1 MYPVWSS
8 IRSAALICCVLALSP
23 AQAWAEPVVTA
34 VRTGQHAAMTRFV
47 LEVSEAV
54 AYEVSTLRE
63 PYRVVVDFPDVT
75 WRIFAGEVVETGG
88 LIESFRF
95 GSFRAGVERLVL
107 DVSGPVEI
115 RNVFILEPKGR
126 FPYRF
131 VLDIASVAAEAF
143 EASPPKAG
151 PDSVRETGASPSEKR
166 VIVLDPGHGGV
177 DPGTIG
183 VNGIHE
189 KDVTLAFARELKTRL
204 QASGGYHV
212 IMTRDADVFVKLGDR
227 VAGARRV
234 EAELF
239 VSLHADAIK
248 NRRHRGASVYTLSA
262 DSSDGEAAA
271 LAEKENRADIIAGLD
286 LSRQDDVVSQILI
299 DLAQGE
305 TMNLSVQF
313 ANLLIPEIAK
323 NAAVLR
329 NSRRQAGFAVLKAPD
344 VPSVLVELGYL
355 SNAEDEALLSS
366 AKGRARLIEAL
377 MRGIDRF
384 FAEKAG

>member
-8 IRSAALICCVLALSP
+8 TRNTALTCCTLAL
-23 AQAWAEPVVTA
+23 AATQGWAGPVVTA
-34 VRTGQHAAMTRFV
+34 VRTSEHASMTRFV
-47 LEVSEAV
+47 LELSEAV
-54 AYEVSTLRE
+54 DFEVFTLDT

-75 WRIFAGEVVETGG
+75 WRIFAGEIVETGG

-115 RNVFILEPKGR
+115 RSAFILPPQGR
-126 FPYRF
+126 IPYRF
-131 VLDIASVAAEAF
+131 VLDVAGIAAEAF
-143 EASPPKAG
+143 VASPPTAP
-151 PDSVRETGASPSEKR
+151 PDSVRESRARPSDKR
-166 VIVLDPGHGGV
+166 VVVLDPGHGGV

-183 VNGIHE
+183 VNGIYE
-189 KDVTLAFARELKTRL
+189 KDVTLALARELKFRL
-204 QASGGYHV
+204 AASDRYHV
-212 IMTRDADVFVKLGDR
+212 VMTREADVFVKLRDR
-227 VAGARRV
+227 VARARRA
-234 EAELF
+234 EADLF

-262 DSSDGEAAA
+262 DASDGEAAA

-286 LSRQDDVVSQILI
+286 LSGQDDVVSQILI

-313 ANLLIPEIAK
+313 ANVLIPEIAK

-366 AKGRARLIEAL
+366 SAGRALLVEAL
-377 MRGIDRF
+377 VRGVDRF
-384 FAEKAG
+384 FED

>member
-8 IRSAALICCVLALSP
+8 IRNTALTCCTLAL
-23 AQAWAEPVVTA
+23 AATQGWAGPVVTA
-34 VRTGQHAAMTRFV
+34 VRTGEHASMTRFV
-47 LEVSEAV
+47 LELSEAV
-54 AYEVSTLRE
+54 DFEVFTLDT

-75 WRIFAGEVVETGG
+75 WRIFAGEIVETGG

-115 RNVFILEPKGR
+115 RSAFILPPQGR
-126 FPYRF
+126 IPYRF
-131 VLDIASVAAEAF
+131 VLDVAGIAAEAF
-143 EASPPKAG
+143 VASPPTAP
-151 PDSVRETGASPSEKR
+151 PDSVRESRARPSDKR
-166 VIVLDPGHGGV
+166 VVVLDPGHGGV

-189 KDVTLAFARELKTRL
+189 KDVTLALARELKFRL
-204 QASGGYHV
+204 AASDRYHV
-212 IMTRDADVFVKLGDR
+212 VMTREADVFVKLRDR
-227 VAGARRV
+227 VARARRA
-234 EAELF
+234 EADLF

-262 DSSDGEAAA
+262 DASDGEAAA

-286 LSRQDDVVSQILI
+286 LSGQDDVVSQILI

-313 ANLLIPEIAK
+313 ANVLIPEIAK

-366 AKGRARLIEAL
+366 SAGRALLVEAL
-377 MRGIDRF
+377 VRGVDRF
-384 FAEKAG
+384 FED

>member
-1 MYPVWSS
+1 M
-8 IRSAALICCVLALSP
+8 
-23 AQAWAEPVVTA
+23 
-34 VRTGQHAAMTRFV
+34 
-47 LEVSEAV
+47 
-54 AYEVSTLRE
+54 
-63 PYRVVVDFPDVT
+63 
-75 WRIFAGEVVETGG
+75 
-88 LIESFRF
+88 
-95 GSFRAGVERLVL
+95 
-107 DVSGPVEI
+107 
-115 RNVFILEPKGR
+115 FILEPKGR

-131 VLDIASVAAEAF
+131 VLDIASVAAEDF

-151 PDSVRETGASPSEKR
+151 LDSVRETGASPSDKR

-212 IMTRDADVFVKLGDR
+212 IMTRDADVFVKLRDR

-286 LSRQDDVVSQILI
+286 LSGQDDVVSQILI
-299 DLAQGE
+299 DLTQGE

-313 ANLLIPEIAK
+313 ANLLVPEIAK